1 MDLDLTGKVV
11 LVTGG
16 ASGIGAAI
24 VRAIAAEG
32 GVPIVVDRDAAAAR
46 EIARELTASGARVET
61 VAAELTDVSECRAA
75 VDEALARANR
85 LDAVVNNAGVNDR
98 VGLEA
103 GSPAAFVESLARNL
117 VHVYAV
123 THYALPALKES
134 RGAIVN
140 IASKVAMTGQGGTSG
155 YAAAKGGILALTREW
170 AVELLPAGIRVN
182 AVVPAEVM
190 TPLYRE
196 WLRGFP
202 DPEAALHGHHRAHS
216 ARAADDDAGG
226 NCGDGRLPVV
236 AALGTYH
243 RSAGCRRRRL
253 HTPRSGHP
261 MSARCP
267 RAVHRAAIRVARS
280 SWSRACSFCGRSAST
295 STTS

>member
-46 EIARELTASGARVET
+46 EIARQLKASGARVET
-61 VAAELTDVSECRAA
+61 VAAELTDVSQCRAA
-75 VDEALARANR
+75 VDETLARAHR

-103 GSPAAFVESLARNL
+103 GSPAAFVDSLARNL
-117 VHVYAV
+117 VHIYAV
-123 THYALPALKES
+123 THFALPSLKES
-134 RGAIVN
+134 RGAVVN

-170 AVELLPAGIRVN
+170 AVELLSAGIRVN

-190 TPLYRE
+190 TPLYRD

-202 DPEAALHGHHRAHS
+202 DPEAALNAIT
-216 ARAADDDAGG
+216 ARIPLGQRMTTPEEIAAT
-226 NCGDGRLPVV
+226 VV
-236 AALGTYH
+236 FLLSP
-243 RSAGCRRRRL
+243 RSA
-253 HTPRSGHP
+253 HTTGQQVVVDGGYTHLD
-261 MSARCP
+261 
-267 RAVHRAAIRVARS
+267 RAVK
-280 SWSRACSFCGRSAST
+280 
-295 STTS
+295 